1 MRFEILGLGI
11 EFTVLL
17 LQQDIDI
24 INYVYFGL
32 SNSFCGFAITDLYI
46 HVHVPSAANHLKL

>member
-11 EFTVLL
+11 GFTVLL

-24 INYVYFGL
+24 INYVYFGV
-32 SNSFCGFAITDLYI
+32 I
-46 HVHVPSAANHLKL
+46 HFVVLQLQTCTYMYMSPVLQVT